1 MKVSSIQNF
10 NINPIQ
16 SPAFKGNVETN
27 IFGTERDIFFSIN
40 DNIDS
45 VKTDSRGRI
54 EHIDFKKPLSIAR
67 AIKSLSITQN
77 EELKNK
83 LFDALYT
90 EDKLFDMYVEI
101 NSVKDLE
108 NLEVKNLTGMG
119 FFALAFET
127 TDGDVIKVSTRKH
140 FPYNRKPDF
149 FDLPIKASG
158 KKGRTY
164 YYVEE
169 KVSQND
175 ITDEEIEQLI
185 NEIKQAGYRVE
196 DYLLIH
202 ERADNKY
209 GHPFKK
215 NQFGR
220 AKDGKVYLVDPGCAI
235 KNKKPLVVKLAEN
248 IKKIC
253 SKRQ

>member
-1 MKVSSIQNF
+1 MKPISIKNF

-16 SPAFKGNVETN
+16 SPVFKGNVKTN
-27 IFGTERDIFFSIN
+27 SFDSAQDTFYC

-45 VKTDSRGRI
+45 IRTDSYGHLTNI
-54 EHIDFKKPLSIAR
+54 KFKEPVTIAK
-67 AIKSLSITQN
+67 ALKTLYTTQN
-77 EELKNK
+77 KEVEEKMFWAYYTK
-83 LFDALYT
+83 DQLF
-90 EDKLFDMYVEI
+90 EMYAEI
-101 NSVKDLE
+101 NSAKELE
-108 NLEVKNLTGMG
+108 NIKVKNMTGMG
-119 FFALAFET
+119 VFALAFET
-127 TDGDVIKVSTRKH
+127 TDGDVIKVSKGNH

-158 KKGRTY
+158 TKGRTY

-185 NEIKQAGYRVE
+185 NEIENAGYRME

-202 ERADNKY
+202 QRADNKY

-220 AKDGKVYLVDPGCAI
+220 AKDGKVYLIDPGCAI
-235 KNKKPLVVKLAEN
+235 KEKKSLVVKLAEK
-248 IKKIC
+248 IRSIC
-253 SKRQ
+253 SKKQ